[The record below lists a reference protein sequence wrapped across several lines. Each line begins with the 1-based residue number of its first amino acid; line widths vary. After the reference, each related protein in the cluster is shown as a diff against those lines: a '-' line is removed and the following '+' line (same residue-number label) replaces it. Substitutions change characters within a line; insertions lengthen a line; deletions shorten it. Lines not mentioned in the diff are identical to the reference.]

1 MRIEAGKHPAA
12 RYATIYL
19 NGEKVTRLCKWAD
32 AETGEVALYKTD
44 ALGNPIVVDD
54 AFVLETLRG
63 EVRIELPDEHKH
75 LLNWKLAEE
84 PA

>member
-12 RYATIYL
+12 LHATIYL

-32 AETGEVALYKTD
+32 AEAGEVGLYKVD
-44 ALGNPIVVDD
+44 GLGNPVVVDE
-54 AFVLETLRG
+54 AFVLEVLRG

-75 LLNWKLAEE
+75 LLDWKPAEE
-84 PA
+84 A